1 MIRGRSGFI
10 SHFILSK
17 IVVSDHL
24 LSGDLDLDID
34 LLYMY
39 HCLAIF
45 LGHKISFC
53 VVYSFLFYVEIF
65 RYSKYALDNSG
76 ATKLSYCVFLEFFL
90 MEPLYFQA
98 KANKDVQNTNLQTP
112 LHLAVERQHTQI
124 VRVSIEQLV
133 GKCRL
138 SGDFPLYHHR

>member
-1 MIRGRSGFI
+1 
-10 SHFILSK
+10 
-17 IVVSDHL
+17 
-24 LSGDLDLDID
+24 
-34 LLYMY
+34 
-39 HCLAIF
+39 
-45 LGHKISFC
+45 
-53 VVYSFLFYVEIF
+53 
-65 RYSKYALDNSG
+65 
-76 ATKLSYCVFLEFFL
+76 